1 MDAIGQDE
9 ETKRWWKLTDAMQ
22 ESFVEGA
29 EGSGKEV
36 PWWMVSPVDSPSV
49 LWATD

>member
-9 ETKRWWKLTDAMQ
+9 ETKRWWKVTDAMQ

-29 EGSGKEV
+29 EGSGKDI
-36 PWWMVSPVDSPSV
+36 PWWLVSSIFFFPFR
-49 LWATD
+49 TR